1 VYTRGVAGATLVFAL
16 VFARCL
22 PGGKQL
28 HAILL
33 MGGKIL
39 APKAPWSAVA
49 PATAFRF
56 DPKAAASL
64 PHSKVLR
71 TLGPSLRRILKLME
85 RAVAMEGRD
94 NWGVLLLAHGA
105 PDRLEDIPAFLLN
118 VRGGRKLP
126 DAAVNEI
133 IRRYGLIG
141 GSPLLRLTTSQAQG
155 LAKRLGR
162 PIYVGMR
169 NWKPFISDAV
179 RQIAADGVERV
190 VALCLAPQNSRT
202 SIGLYRTCLFE
213 ETERLAPQVSV
224 AFIDNWHDHPGLV
237 EAFRER
243 VATALA
249 RVEAEAARPVPVIFT
264 AHSVPQKTIEDGDP
278 YEQQVEETAALVA
291 RALGLE
297 EYEVAFQSQGM
308 TSEPWIG
315 PTVESLIDRNAA
327 QGRRHILLAPVGFVC
342 DHVEILYDIDVV
354 FREYGKARGVTVH
367 RTESLNDSPLFIEAL
382 AAVVGERAGGQV
394 GRWAGRQMGRSAG
407 GL

>member
-1 VYTRGVAGATLVFAL
+1 MAN
-16 VFARCL
+16 
-22 PGGKQL
+22 
-28 HAILL
+28 AI
-33 MGGKIL
+33 
-39 APKAPWSAVA
+39 AEERSA
-49 PATAFRF
+49 
-56 DPKAAASL
+56 K
-64 PHSKVLR
+64 
-71 TLGPSLRRILKLME
+71 
-85 RAVAMEGRD
+85 
-94 NWGVLLLAHGA
+94 WGVLLLAHGA

-126 DAAVNEI
+126 EAAVNEI

-179 RQIAADGVERV
+179 GQIAADGVERV

-202 SIGLYRTCLFE
+202 SIGLYRRCLLE
-213 ETERLAPQVSV
+213 ETERLAPQVRV
-224 AFIDNWHDHPGLV
+224 VFIDNWHDHPGLV

-249 RVEAEAARPVPVIFT
+249 RVEAEAAGPVPVIFT

-278 YEQQVEETAALVA
+278 YEQQVKETAALVA

-315 PTVESLIDRNAA
+315 PTVESLIDRKAA
-327 QGRRHILLAPVGFVC
+327 QGRRHLLLAPVGFVC

-367 RTESLNDSPLFIEAL
+367 RTESLNDSSLFIEAL
-382 AAVVGERAGGQV
+382 AAIVTERAGGQV
-394 GRWAGRQMGRSAG
+394 GRWAGRQMDGKKA
-407 GL
+407 